1 MPVSK
6 NKRKTKRGRRR
17 KENLGK
23 AATAF
28 GGGGYPDQFD
38 RSPQPAPPATAPSDP
53 ELQEQAS
60 TETPGTA

>member
-6 NKRKTKRGRRR
+6 NKRKSRLGRRR
-17 KENLGK
+17 KENLVKVSTG
-23 AATAF
+23 F
-28 GGGGYPDQFD
+28 GGGGYPDQFG
-38 RSPQPAPPATAPSDP
+38 RPPQPAPPATTPPDP

>member
-17 KENLGK
+17 KENLAK
-23 AATAF
+23 VANAF

-38 RSPQPAPPATAPSDP
+38 HPPQTPPPTTTPPDAG
-53 ELQEQAS
+53 LQEQAS
-60 TETPGTA
+60 TETQGTE